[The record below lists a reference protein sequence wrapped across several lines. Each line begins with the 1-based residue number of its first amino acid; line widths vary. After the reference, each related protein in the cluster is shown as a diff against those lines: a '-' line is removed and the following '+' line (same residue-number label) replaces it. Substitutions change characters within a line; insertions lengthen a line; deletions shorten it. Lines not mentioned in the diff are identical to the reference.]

1 MKKESKITK
10 ENAYDGVIVEAVGP
24 VVDVRFEQKHLPEI
38 LTALVIPLGEEKS
51 LTVEVMQHIYQDIE

>member
-24 VVDVRFEQKHLPEI
+24 VVDVRFEQSTCRKFLRP
-38 LTALVIPLGEEKS
+38 S
-51 LTVEVMQHIYQDIE
+51 LFPSAKKNP